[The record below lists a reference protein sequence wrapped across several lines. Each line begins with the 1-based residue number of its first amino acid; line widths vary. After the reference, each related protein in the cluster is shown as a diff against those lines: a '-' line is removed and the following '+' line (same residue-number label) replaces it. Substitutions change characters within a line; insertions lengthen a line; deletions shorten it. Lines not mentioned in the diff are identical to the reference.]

1 MMRKINTKLF
11 DTINNIDKKD
21 WDLLNKHQDDLFV
34 SWDFCN
40 ILEKSNIKINYL
52 LIYDNEEAIG
62 KAIFSFI
69 KLDLLEI
76 APLEKRKIIKLLLKV
91 FNKNNKVA
99 VMHVGIPIAFSES
112 SLRVKNR
119 DYYNLVVNELIKIF
133 QKKFKSRI
141 LLFSFLDSI
150 QVQQIQNKLL
160 YKISFFFNY
169 FLYNN
174 FTSFNNYIENMK
186 NKYSRHLLFIEKYI
200 KKNKINYRSSTRFSS
215 ELYRLYSNIF
225 YSSDYKF
232 RKLTPHFFYNLLSD
246 RNIKSSLV
254 KIFKGE
260 NLIGFFIIT
269 ESESRLYFNF
279 YGAQSSINSKI
290 KSPYFFVLNF
300 LIKNSI
306 KKGKN
311 LYLGSTSDFVK
322 MRYGSNQQKRFLLVN
337 IKNKFFWLL
346 IKLLKFNFKNKSQIN
361 VFKNPQIHRESY

>member
-1 MMRKINTKLF
+1 
-11 DTINNIDKKD
+11 
-21 WDLLNKHQDDLFV
+21 
-34 SWDFCN
+34 
-40 ILEKSNIKINYL
+40 
-52 LIYDNEEAIG
+52 
-62 KAIFSFI
+62 
-69 KLDLLEI
+69 
-76 APLEKRKIIKLLLKV
+76 
-91 FNKNNKVA
+91 
-99 VMHVGIPIAFSES
+99 
-112 SLRVKNR
+112 
-119 DYYNLVVNELIKIF
+119 
-133 QKKFKSRI
+133 
-141 LLFSFLDSI
+141 
-150 QVQQIQNKLL
+150 
-160 YKISFFFNY
+160 
-169 FLYNN
+169 
-174 FTSFNNYIENMK
+174 
-186 NKYSRHLLFIEKYI
+186 
-200 KKNKINYRSSTRFSS
+200 
-215 ELYRLYSNIF
+215 
-225 YSSDYKF
+225 
-232 RKLTPHFFYNLLSD
+232 FFYNLLSD

>member
-1 MMRKINTKLF
+1 MRKINTKLF

-160 YKISFFFNY
+160 YKISFFPNY

-200 KKNKINYRSSTRFSS
+200 KKNKINYRSSTRF
-215 ELYRLYSNIF
+215 
-225 YSSDYKF
+225 
-232 RKLTPHFFYNLLSD
+232 
-246 RNIKSSLV
+246 
-254 KIFKGE
+254 
-260 NLIGFFIIT
+260 
-269 ESESRLYFNF
+269 
-279 YGAQSSINSKI
+279 
-290 KSPYFFVLNF
+290 
-300 LIKNSI
+300 
-306 KKGKN
+306 
-311 LYLGSTSDFVK
+311 
-322 MRYGSNQQKRFLLVN
+322 
-337 IKNKFFWLL
+337 
-346 IKLLKFNFKNKSQIN
+346 
-361 VFKNPQIHRESY
+361 